1 MNMNIEEVAKNL
13 KTLQLCVD
21 INSHVFESRACMAR
35 LQKTTDEGLIAAYK
49 LVKFSMQM
57 KDPKL
62 MGVVYKRAQDLF
74 PDESKMDSV
83 KMFEVNELKKTFERG
98 LFELFK
104 KHPAFFQKCTLPEMN
119 QQIKS
124 VQSASK
130 KCVLEQRKNKVE
142 CELVMPNEI
151 FMSLQANKRNRVR

>member
-21 INSHVFESRACMAR
+21 INSNVFESRACMDR

-62 MGVVYKRAQDLF
+62 MGVVYKRTQDLF

-98 LFELFK
+98 YK
-104 KHPAFFQKCTLPEMN
+104 KYILGKRRKKGGVKKLNLCKVQA
-119 QQIKS
+119 KS
-124 VQSASK
+124 V
-130 KCVLEQRKNKVE
+130 CWNKE
-142 CELVMPNEI
+142 EI
-151 FMSLQANKRNRVR
+151 T